1 MSIKKPVIDHPLT
14 VGEVAIGGV
23 MPSTGNSA
31 DYETGSWR
39 TERPAFDPTICTSCL
54 ICWITCPDT
63 SILVE
68 SGKVIGIDA
77 KHCKGCGICAKECPT
92 KPTKAIVMLAGGI
105 YLGDEAFDRRG
116 LERGEVGK

>member
-1 MSIKKPVIDHPLT
+1 MPIKKPVVDRAFT
-14 VGEVAIGGV
+14 VADVAIGGV
-23 MPSTGNSA
+23 IPSTGNSN

-68 SGKVIGIDA
+68 NGKVIGIDT

-92 KPTKAIVMLAGGI
+92 KPTKAIVMLSGGR
-105 YLGDEAFDRRG
+105 YLGNEALDRRG
-116 LERGEVGK
+116 LERGEVEK